1 MYFYLRR
8 ANLVSQGHLAFEQ
21 RLYLYAKYSKYKT
34 ISIITQTLSNIT
46 IGLRARNP
54 LTSIVDNRHNT

>member
-21 RLYLYAKYSKYKT
+21 RLHLYAKYSKYKT
-34 ISIITQTLSNIT
+34 NKYNYTNFIQYNNRPS
-46 IGLRARNP
+46 RAQSSDFDSR
-54 LTSIVDNRHNT
+54 